1 MKWLADENIPHAG
14 FGIWARTSWEWSR
27 PPPAR
32 MIGACSPGRAERG
45 ILLTFDKDFA
55 ELFAMTPLPKPS
67 GLVLLRLA
75 MSPPGDVANFLVGKL
90 MSRDDWGGCFSV
102 IERDRIRMKGVFP

>member
-1 MKWLADENIPHAG
+1 MKWLADKNIPRAVSGRGRLGVVETAAG
-14 FGIWARTSWEWSR
+14 SDDRSVFTGVRRE
-27 PPPAR
+27 
-32 MIGACSPGRAERG
+32 GR

-55 ELFAMTPLPKPS
+55 ELFAMTPLRKPS

-75 MSPPGDVANFLVGKL
+75 MSPPGDVANFIVRKL

-102 IERDRIRMKGVFP
+102 IERDRIRMKSVFP